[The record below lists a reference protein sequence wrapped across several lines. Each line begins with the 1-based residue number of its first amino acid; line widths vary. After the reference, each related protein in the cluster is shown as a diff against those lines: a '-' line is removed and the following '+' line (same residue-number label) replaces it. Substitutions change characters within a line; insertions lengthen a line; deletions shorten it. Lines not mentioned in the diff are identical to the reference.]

1 MRLWPLILAAGVAR
15 TVFAQPPAQTVAL
28 VQVEARDGA
37 SAAQAESAGDA
48 LTAQLVADGRL
59 RVVERQQIAKVMKEQ
74 ALSMSGAVGVAAEGA
89 HADDAQV
96 KVGQLV
102 GASFVAL
109 GSVQRSGRSLSLAL
123 RAIDSSS
130 GQVVFADSVSLGSP
144 DQLQAG
150 ARQLSR
156 KLADRLAGGTR
167 APDGAEVVGDFDAA
181 QVKDSARGVAR
192 SLALRFPKL
201 SGRVVEALPD
211 GTLSCGFTG
220 AQPFAGQ
227 FFEIDGRDEVTGQ
240 MTLKGWFLL
249 KDTAAGACGGR
260 AKAERGAAI
269 GKGDQL
275 NAMPL
280 KINVE
285 ALEPG
290 PGAQPELAKL
300 LADELRAA
308 LDTVPN
314 FRVANDPQ
322 LTAIGR
328 VSGPRGRRTVELQ
341 LVDKSGNVVQKL
353 DVPATF

>member
-15 TVFAQPPAQTVAL
+15 PLFAQAPAQTVAL

-37 SAAQAESAGDA
+37 SAAQADSAGDA

-74 ALSMSGAVGVAAEGA
+74 ALSMSGAVGDEN
-89 HADDAQV
+89 QV

-102 GASFVAL
+102 GARFVAI
-109 GSVQRSGRSLSLAL
+109 GSVQRSGRSLSLGL

-130 GQVVFADSVSLGSP
+130 AQVVFADSVSLGSP

-156 KLADRLAGGTR
+156 KLADRLAGGTS
-167 APDGAEVVGDFDAA
+167 APDAAEVVGDFDAA

-201 SGRVVEALPD
+201 SGLVMESLPD
-211 GTLSCGFTG
+211 GTLSCGFNG

-240 MTLKGWFLL
+240 MTRKGWFLL

-300 LADELRAA
+300 LAEEIRAA
-308 LDTVPN
+308 LDAVPN
-314 FRVANDPQ
+314 FRVASDPQ

-353 DVPATF
+353 DVPASF

>member
-1 MRLWPLILAAGVAR
+1 MRLLPLMVAAGLAPAA
-15 TVFAQPPAQTVAL
+15 FGQAPAQTVA
-28 VQVEARDGA
+28 VAQVEARGGATQADADG
-37 SAAQAESAGDA
+37 AGDA
-48 LTAQLVADGRL
+48 LTASLVADGRL
-59 RVVERQQIAKVMKEQ
+59 RVVERQQLAKVMKEQ
-74 ALSMSGAVGVAAEGA
+74 ALSMSGAV
-89 HADDAQV
+89 DDSTQV
-96 KVGQLV
+96 KVAQLA
-102 GASFVAL
+102 GARFLAL
-109 GSVQRSGRSLSLAL
+109 GSVQQSGRSLSLSL
-123 RAIDSSS
+123 RAIDASS
-130 GQVVFADSVSLGSP
+130 GQVVFADSVTLGSP
-144 DQLQAG
+144 DQLKAG
-150 ARQLSR
+150 AQTLSR
-156 KLADRLAGGTR
+156 KLADRLAGGTS
-167 APDGAEVVGDFDAA
+167 AAADAEAVGDFDAA

-211 GTLSCGFTG
+211 GRVSCGFTG
-220 AQPFAGQ
+220 TQPFSGQ

-240 MTLKGWFLL
+240 MTRKGYFLL

-260 AKAERGAAI
+260 AKAEPGAAI

-308 LDTVPN
+308 LEAVPN

-341 LVDKSGNVVQKL
+341 LVDKSGAVVQKL
-353 DVPATF
+353 DVPAAF